1 MKGVKVLTKW
11 LVVHVSGTRLPL
23 NTVSG
28 TWPAMQGVRNM
39 AIPLTRFQ
47 EYLLTGSRNM
57 STIDK
62 MSGILPP

>member
-47 EYLLTGSRNM
+47 EYL
-57 STIDK
+57 
-62 MSGILPP
+62 